1 MNKII
6 RLFLIEFCWY
16 VYTNKN
22 SISVSEFEMVLHI
35 CSKITT
41 NQNYK
46 VRLNSFIYEI
56 HKIRNHDPT
65 IQQNYLNN
73 VTSYLV
79 YQYFSNNSLKKR
91 YEHAKFS
98 KT

>member
-16 VYTNKN
+16 IYTHKTNNVTVDQFK
-22 SISVSEFEMVLHI
+22 SILEVCYLL
-35 CSKITT
+35 TT
-41 NQNYK
+41 NTKYNE
-46 VRLNSFIYEI
+46 RLESFIYEI

-65 IQQNYLNN
+65 VQKRHLNN

-79 YQYFSNNSLKKR
+79 YRYFSNNS
-91 YEHAKFS
+91 
-98 KT
+98 

>member
-6 RLFLIEFCWY
+6 RLFLIQFCWY
-16 VYTNKN
+16 VYTNKD
-22 SISVSEFEMVLHI
+22 SISVSEFKVVLHI

-46 VRLNSFIYEI
+46 VRLSSFIYEI

-65 IQQNYLNN
+65 TQQRQLNN
-73 VTSYLV
+73 VISYLV
-79 YQYFSNNSLKKR
+79 YRYFAN
-91 YEHAKFS
+91 H
-98 KT
+98 

>member
-6 RLFLIEFCWY
+6 RLFLIEFGWY
-16 VYTNKN
+16 VYTNKD
-22 SISVSEFEMVLHI
+22 SISISEFEMILHI

-56 HKIRNHDPT
+56 HKIRDPT
-65 IQQNYLNN
+65 VQQRYLNN
-73 VTSYLV
+73 VSSYLV
-79 YQYFSNNSLKKR
+79 YQYFAN
-91 YEHAKFS
+91 H
-98 KT
+98 

>member
-16 VYTNKN
+16 VYTSKD
-22 SISVSEFEMVLHI
+22 SISVSEFEVVLHI
-35 CSKITT
+35 CSKITS

-56 HKIRNHDPT
+56 HKIRDPT
-65 IQQNYLNN
+65 VQQRYLNN
-73 VTSYLV
+73 VSSYLV
-79 YQYFSNNSLKKR
+79 YQYFAN
-91 YEHAKFS
+91 H
-98 KT
+98 

>member
-16 VYTNKN
+16 VYTNKD
-22 SISVSEFEMVLHI
+22 SISVSEFEVVLHI

-46 VRLNSFIYEI
+46 VRLNSFIHEI
-56 HKIRNHDPT
+56 HKIRDPT
-65 IQQNYLNN
+65 VQQRYLNY

-79 YQYFSNNSLKKR
+79 YRYFAN
-91 YEHAKFS
+91 H
-98 KT
+98 

>member
-6 RLFLIEFCWY
+6 RLFLIQFCWY
-16 VYTNKN
+16 VYTNKD
-22 SISVSEFEMVLHI
+22 SISVSEFEVVLHI

-56 HKIRNHDPT
+56 HKIRDPT
-65 IQQNYLNN
+65 VQQRYLNN
-73 VTSYLV
+73 VSSYLV
-79 YQYFSNNSLKKR
+79 YQYFAN
-91 YEHAKFS
+91 H
-98 KT
+98 

>member
-16 VYTNKN
+16 VYTSKD
-22 SISVSEFEMVLHI
+22 SISVSEFEVVLHI

-56 HKIRNHDPT
+56 HKIRDPT
-65 IQQNYLNN
+65 VQQRYLNN
-73 VTSYLV
+73 VSSYLV
-79 YQYFSNNSLKKR
+79 YQYFAN
-91 YEHAKFS
+91 H
-98 KT
+98 

>member
-16 VYTNKN
+16 VYTHKD
-22 SISVSEFEMVLHI
+22 SISVSKFEMILQI
-35 CSKITT
+35 CSKLTT
-41 NQNYK
+41 NPNYK

-56 HKIRNHDPT
+56 HKIREPT
-65 IQQNYLNN
+65 VQQKYLDN

-79 YQYFSNNSLKKR
+79 YQYFSN
-91 YEHAKFS
+91 HKF
-98 KT
+98 

>member
-16 VYTNKN
+16 VYTNKD
-22 SISVSEFEMVLHI
+22 SISVSEFEVVLHI

-46 VRLNSFIYEI
+46 VRLDSFIYEI
-56 HKIRNHDPT
+56 HKIRDPT
-65 IQQNYLNN
+65 LQQRYLNN

-79 YQYFSNNSLKKR
+79 YKYFTN
-91 YEHAKFS
+91 H
-98 KT
+98 